1 MSVFWDKGRVQL
13 EEFCR
18 IARQP
23 AASGPSPY
31 NHFILPS
38 PDQLLRVCV
47 GLGFKRARLQYVY
60 SILRGKDLETEQ
72 FSDEQREKQFKILQ
86 IAQAR
91 ALNLQYWQDFM
102 NCVRLAGFRS
112 GKMISSQNNL
122 LFSYILYLM
131 GRTEFSIDEFHLR
144 RVIARWF
151 FMSSLTGRL
160 TGSPESAMEFDLA
173 RFREVKDGERFLS
186 ILERACELALPADFW
201 SITLPNDLA
210 TSSPRS
216 PSLFAYNASLVLL
229 DARALFSKSKI
240 AQLLDPTTQAMRL
253 AVERHHLFPKDHL
266 KTLGITDLRETNQ
279 IANFAFVEW
288 GDNSAIWEQAPD
300 AYLPPMKARFNAAEL
315 AQMYHWHALPDGWEK
330 MKYQVFL
337 ERRRE
342 LIAQIIA
349 EGYQTLCEEQA
360 KDAVTITGVSLG
372 ELVFGGESDAVEFK
386 ATLRVNLHTGEK
398 DPRIEMA
405 VLKTLAGFLNTN
417 GGVLVIGMA
426 DSGIVQGIGPDDF
439 TSEDKMGLHLTN
451 LVNSRLGPQAMT
463 WMHLHF
469 EDYDGHRVL
478 TVKCSP
484 GKAPVF
490 VKDGNSEFF
499 FIRTG
504 PSTTELTTSQ
514 AHEFIVRRFP

>member
-1 MSVFWDKGRVQL
+1 
-13 EEFCR
+13 
-18 IARQP
+18 
-23 AASGPSPY
+23 
-31 NHFILPS
+31 
-38 PDQLLRVCV
+38 
-47 GLGFKRARLQYVY
+47 
-60 SILRGKDLETEQ
+60 
-72 FSDEQREKQFKILQ
+72 
-86 IAQAR
+86 
-91 ALNLQYWQDFM
+91 
-102 NCVRLAGFRS
+102 
-112 GKMISSQNNL
+112 
-122 LFSYILYLM
+122 
-131 GRTEFSIDEFHLR
+131 
-144 RVIARWF
+144 
-151 FMSSLTGRL
+151 
-160 TGSPESAMEFDLA
+160 
-173 RFREVKDGERFLS
+173 
-186 ILERACELALPADFW
+186 
-201 SITLPNDLA
+201 
-210 TSSPRS
+210 
-216 PSLFAYNASLVLL
+216 
-229 DARALFSKSKI
+229 
-240 AQLLDPTTQAMRL
+240 
-253 AVERHHLFPKDHL
+253 L

-514 AHEFIVRRFP
+514 AHEFIERRFP